1 MIEIWK
7 GKTYINTVENNDQL
21 RCWIINNVAPLREDQ
36 LRTRENIN
44 QYEAEYIAQKRGLT
58 FKTIKQPKNNDK
70 QTL

>member
-7 GKTYINTVENNDQL
+7 GKTYINTVENNDKL
-21 RCWIINNVAPLREDQ
+21 RRWIINNVAPLKEDQ
-36 LRTRENIN
+36 LWIRKDIS

>member
-7 GKTYINTVENNDQL
+7 GKTYINTVENNDKL
-21 RCWIINNVAPLREDQ
+21 RRWIINNVAPLKEDQ
-36 LRTRENIN
+36 LWIRKDIS

-58 FKTIKQPKNNDK
+58 FKTIKQPKNNNK

>member
-7 GKTYINTVENNDQL
+7 GKTYINTVENNDEL
-21 RCWIINNVAPLREDQ
+21 RRWIINNVAPLREDQ
-36 LRTRENIN
+36 LRIREDIS